1 MLIKKECIS
10 TNNSLIPI
18 IHQGNLQKHSHSVI
32 VLNTCHIEYFVN
44 MCWGWVTCRTLRIL
58 HILGKKINLKARW
71 SLSNKH
77 RHETRPRFYLASN
90 FCGKHE
96 NPVIRLFFCLF
107 VFFVV
112 VFFCGKNKNPGWH
125 YLVLALLLQKLS
137 SILSPN

>member
-44 MCWGWVTCRTLRIL
+44 MCWGWVTCRTLRIF
-58 HILGKKINLKARW
+58 HILGKIINLKSRW
-71 SLSNKH
+71 SLSNKN
-77 RHETRPRFYLASN
+77 RHETHPRFYLASN
-90 FCGKHE
+90 FWGKHK
-96 NPVIRLFFCLF
+96 NPAIRLFFA
-107 VFFVV
+107 VKIKIQVY
-112 VFFCGKNKNPGWH
+112 GWH
-125 YLVLALLLQKLS
+125 YLVLALLLRKRS